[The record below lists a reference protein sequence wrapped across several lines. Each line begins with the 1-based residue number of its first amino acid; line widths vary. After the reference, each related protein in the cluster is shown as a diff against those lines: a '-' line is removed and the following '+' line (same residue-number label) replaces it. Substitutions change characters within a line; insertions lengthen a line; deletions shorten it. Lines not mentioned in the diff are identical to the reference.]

1 MSCAVPSGYRI
12 RPVKGDGSCL
22 FRAVA
27 LALGDAVKDNIHA
40 YTNTFETNQARYL
53 RSIAVDYIRANKTA
67 YNQHWKIVAAD
78 TGLNMSH
85 RQYVEYM
92 SKPGTYGTELELAV
106 LSFLLQRRICVST
119 RRPTGNVS
127 GIIVTP
133 VAPLQAN
140 AARRAPLYLFLA
152 NPGGNAAHY
161 DPFIKDHREPVAT
174 NIAGAILNN
183 ANYKKSNNQNKLR
196 LLYNL
201 MGQPG
206 LTNADATMVRQEMHR
221 LQNAMTKKPSP
232 PPPAT
237 QAGMVNAILDGL
249 NNTSPANQINM
260 MQNMLASG
268 GLSPAN
274 RKRVQNRMQVAHQ
287 QLVGTAPQSKSRG
300 ATQNRT
306 SRMIEELMVFSPE
319 AQKKALTDMMTHPN
333 VQKNGTSRAF
343 IKARLKQLGATKRRR
358 FLR

>member
-1 MSCAVPSGYRI
+1 
-12 RPVKGDGSCL
+12 
-22 FRAVA
+22 
-27 LALGDAVKDNIHA
+27 
-40 YTNTFETNQARYL
+40 L

-78 TGLNMSH
+78 TGINMSH

-133 VAPLQAN
+133 VASLQAN
-140 AARRAPLYLFLA
+140 AARRVPLYLFLA

-161 DPFIKDHREPVAT
+161 DPFIKDHREPVANT
-174 NIAGAILNN
+174 VTIAGAILNN

-221 LQNAMTKKPSP
+221 LQNAMMKKPSVSKVSP

-268 GLSPAN
+268 GLSPAS
-274 RKRVQNRMQVAHQ
+274 RKRVETRLRAAHQ
-287 QLVGTAPQSKSRG
+287 QIGKVTRH

-319 AQKKALTDMMTHPN
+319 AQRKALMDMMTHPN

-343 IKARLKQLGATKRRR
+343 IKARLKQLR
-358 FLR
+358 

>member
-1 MSCAVPSGYRI
+1 VAV
-12 RPVKGDGSCL
+12 
-22 FRAVA
+22 
-27 LALGDAVKDNIHA
+27 ALGDAVKDNIHA
-40 YTNTFETNQARYL
+40 YTNNFETNQARYL

-67 YNQHWKIVAAD
+67 YNQHWKIVEAD

-161 DPFIKDHREPVAT
+161 DPFIKDQPVAT

-201 MGQPG
+201 MSQPG
-206 LTNADATMVRQEMHR
+206 LTNADAALVRQEMHR
-221 LQNAMTKKPSP
+221 LQNAMMKKSPTRAVSP

-274 RKRVQNRMQVAHQ
+274 RTRVETRLRAAHKRA
-287 QLVGTAPQSKSRG
+287 A
-300 ATQNRT
+300 QNRT

-319 AQKKALTDMMTHPN
+319 AQRKALTDMMTHPN

>member
-1 MSCAVPSGYRI
+1 
-12 RPVKGDGSCL
+12 
-22 FRAVA
+22 VA

-40 YTNTFETNQARYL
+40 YTNNFETNQARYL

-78 TGLNMSH
+78 TGINMSH
-85 RQYVEYM
+85 RAYVEYM

-161 DPFIKDHREPVAT
+161 DPFIKDHREPVANT
-174 NIAGAILNN
+174 VTIAGAILNN

-206 LTNADATMVRQEMHR
+206 LTNADATMVRREMHR

-237 QAGMVNAILDGL
+237 QAGMVNAILNGL

-274 RKRVQNRMQVAHQ
+274 RKRVQNRMQAAHQ
-287 QLVGTAPQSKSRG
+287 QLGKATRH

-319 AQKKALTDMMTHPN
+319 AQRKALTDMMTHPN

-343 IKARLKQLGATKRRR
+343 IKARLKQLNAKRPVRR